1 MIVFGNSLDV
11 DVYPG
16 SAWSISD
23 RIFDWIIPAMKKA
36 RDGDKGE
43 SVKPDWKSLIGS
55 YRMRYWDSHV
65 MFLDGEMVLLNPN
78 APNPKQSITPLEH
91 VSGNTFKLMNKFRSV
106 NYGSEGEP
114 VTFDFG
120 PDGKVKNLKVVDI
133 VSTPIEF

>member
-1 MIVFGNSLDV
+1 
-11 DVYPG
+11 
-16 SAWSISD
+16 
-23 RIFDWIIPAMKKA
+23 
-36 RDGDKGE
+36 
-43 SVKPDWKSLIGS
+43 
-55 YRMRYWDSHV
+55 MRYWDSHV

-78 APNPKQSITPLEH
+78 GPNPKQSITQLEQ

-120 PDGKVKNLKVVDI
+120 PDGKVKHLKVVDI